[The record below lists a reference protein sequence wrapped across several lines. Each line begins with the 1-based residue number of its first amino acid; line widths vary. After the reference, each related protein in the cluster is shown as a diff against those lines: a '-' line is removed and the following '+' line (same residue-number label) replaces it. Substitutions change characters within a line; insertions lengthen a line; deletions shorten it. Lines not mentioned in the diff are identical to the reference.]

1 MTGRP
6 SPRGRPYTHGED
18 RCKGE
23 GKVYTRGKIDFF
35 GKILRET
42 NIFKGKRNFVENLDS
57 YRVRVSAEYENLK
70 KIFEEGAPEQVQL
83 LDNVFREAARIK
95 IELEDMAVL
104 VMKCGGRVSFNPK
117 DPKQQKELP
126 VSKVIERAR
135 ASYANYMFRL
145 SRALGVNIDENEDD
159 GLSDYV

>member
-1 MTGRP
+1 M
-6 SPRGRPYTHGED
+6 
-18 RCKGE
+18 
-23 GKVYTRGKIDFF
+23 
-35 GKILRET
+35 
-42 NIFKGKRNFVENLDS
+42 ENSDK
-57 YRVRVSAEYENLK
+57 YRMRVTAEYENLK

-104 VMKCGGRVSFNPK
+104 VMKCGGRVRYNPK
-117 DPKQQKELP
+117 NPKQQEVLP
-126 VSKVIERAR
+126 VSRELEKAR

-159 GLSDYV
+159 GLSDYE